1 MHRDANKSYLGS
13 VVETLDSVIQWIS
26 IRETNNCTIQWIEI
40 YPVDS
45 AIQRLNNPGLVY
57 NVLHKTKFL
66 SNSPEQNSLA
76 IKQYQT
82 SFLRVF
88 SQNKIETNQIILEK
102 KSNVKTEATQQARE
116 IWQVLDSEYATIEAN

>member
-1 MHRDANKSYLGS
+1 M
-13 VVETLDSVIQWIS
+13 
-26 IRETNNCTIQWIEI
+26 
-40 YPVDS
+40 
-45 AIQRLNNPGLVY
+45 Y

-82 SFLRVF
+82 SFFESFLPE
-88 SQNKIETNQIILEK
+88 QNWNKPNYIEK
-102 KSNVKTEATQQARE
+102 KSNVKTESTQQARE

>member
-1 MHRDANKSYLGS
+1 M
-13 VVETLDSVIQWIS
+13 
-26 IRETNNCTIQWIEI
+26 
-40 YPVDS
+40 
-45 AIQRLNNPGLVY
+45 Y

-102 KSNVKTEATQQARE
+102 KSHVKTESTQQARE
-116 IWQVLDSEYATIEAN
+116 IWQVLDSEYAIIEAN